1 MAFVFIFR
9 PTNTLPHL
17 HSKPI
22 EGNTKVVPYWMK
34 QGDAKLSV
42 YQLLSGE
49 ELQKQIGVE
58 TLLLHATLTSSG
70 LKSQEGPALPLSP
83 LETLPLKTRLKRETN
98 KWSVPVH

>member
-42 YQLLSGE
+42 YQLPSGE

-70 LKSQEGPALPLSP
+70 LKSQRTSVTSQPLRDP
-83 LETLPLKTRLKRETN
+83 PFKDEVKERDE
-98 KWSVPVH
+98 